1 MSSLLTILYAILQ
14 RIGLIQSLINEK
26 FEDKILMAHDIH
38 TKHRLERFG
47 GHGYK
52 HILTVT
58 CPKMLAK
65 GITQDQIDKILVKNP
80 ANILS
85 Y

>member
-1 MSSLLTILYAILQ
+1 MYVFQ
-14 RIGLIQSLINEK
+14 EK
-26 FEDKILMAHDIH
+26 
-38 TKHRLERFG
+38 FG

-58 CPKMLAK
+58 VPKMLAK
-65 GITQDQIDKILVKNP
+65 GIFQDQIDKILIHNP
-80 ANILS
+80 ANILA

>member
-1 MSSLLTILYAILQ
+1 MYNFAKNSHLVCSSP
-14 RIGLIQSLINEK
+14 LINRFL
-26 FEDKILMAHDIH
+26 FE
-38 TKHRLERFG
+38 

-52 HILTVT
+52 HILAVT

-80 ANILS
+80 ATVLS

>member
-1 MSSLLTILYAILQ
+1 MIQ
-14 RIGLIQSLINEK
+14 GLITEK
-26 FEDKILMAHDIH
+26 FEDVILMSHDVH
-38 TKHRLERFG
+38 TKHRLEKFG

-65 GITQDQIDKILVKNP
+65 GITQEQMDKILVKNP
-80 ANILS
+80 SQILS
-85 Y
+85 FRD

>member
-1 MSSLLTILYAILQ
+1 
-14 RIGLIQSLINEK
+14 
-26 FEDKILMAHDIH
+26 MAHDIH
-38 TKHRLERFG
+38 TKHRLEKFG

-80 ANILS
+80 ANVLS

>member
-1 MSSLLTILYAILQ
+1 MLSSEPINNCRNLSFILTDLAQ
-14 RIGLIQSLINEK
+14 RSAENVQLVCSSPLINRFL
-26 FEDKILMAHDIH
+26 FE
-38 TKHRLERFG
+38 

-52 HILTVT
+52 HILAVT

-80 ANILS
+80 ATVLS

>member
-1 MSSLLTILYAILQ
+1 MNFEILFQ
-14 RIGLIQSLINEK
+14 EK
-26 FEDKILMAHDIH
+26 
-38 TKHRLERFG
+38 FG

-58 CPKMLAK
+58 VPKMLAK
-65 GITQDQIDKILVKNP
+65 GISQEQIDKILIHNP
-80 ANILS
+80 AQILS

>member
-1 MSSLLTILYAILQ
+1 MMF
-14 RIGLIQSLINEK
+14 IQNTEK
-26 FEDKILMAHDIH
+26 
-38 TKHRLERFG
+38 FG

-65 GITQDQIDKILVKNP
+65 GITQEQMDKIFLKNL
-80 ANILS
+80 AQILS
-85 Y
+85 FWDWIYKYAKYMDRVQCKKN